1 MKNIFYFIKKFV
13 LSFFILFG
21 FNFFAINFNLLV
33 PINFI
38 TTFIVYLLGIPG
50 LVVLILFKMIVL

>member
-50 LVVLILFKMIVL
+50 LVVLILFKMIIL

>member
-1 MKNIFYFIKKFV
+1 MGNIFYFIKKFV

>member
-1 MKNIFYFIKKFV
+1 MRNIFYFIKKFV

-50 LVVLILFKMIVL
+50 LVVLILFKMIIL

>member
-1 MKNIFYFIKKFV
+1 MRNIFYFIKKFV
-13 LSFFILFG
+13 VSFFILFG

>member
-1 MKNIFYFIKKFV
+1 MRKIFYFIKKFV

>member
-1 MKNIFYFIKKFV
+1 MKKIFCLIKKFV

-21 FNFFAINFNLLV
+21 FNFFAINFNLVV

-38 TTFIVYLLGIPG
+38 TTFIVYILGIPG
-50 LVVLILFKMIVL
+50 LIVLILFKIIVL

>member
-1 MKNIFYFIKKFV
+1 MRNIFYFIKKFV

>member
-1 MKNIFYFIKKFV
+1 MRNIFYFIKIFV